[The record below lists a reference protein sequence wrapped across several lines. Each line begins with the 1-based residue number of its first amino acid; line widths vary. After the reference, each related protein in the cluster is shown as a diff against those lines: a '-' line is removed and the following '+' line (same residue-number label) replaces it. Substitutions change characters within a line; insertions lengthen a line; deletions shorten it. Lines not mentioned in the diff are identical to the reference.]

1 MSTISHDV
9 LIEYYRAGFKPIPLS
24 KDAKTPNVRGLLT
37 PDEEAKSREESAD
50 GQIHEVSFIY
60 NHPEFWTE
68 ERIKKEYWR
77 FDNVATTLGK
87 TLLTDDQ
94 GKPLYLNALDI
105 DSEQVFTILGRLSGP
120 DGKDVYF
127 IDEMCKNT
135 FVSKTKKRF
144 GRHIFWLSHEQHK
157 PIGTRHCKHGTEF
170 EIKTDNSLGL
180 ITLPP
185 SRHRDDSNIRYHS
198 IGQTQIGTY

>member
-105 DSEQVFTILGRLSGP
+105 DSEQVFTSLPFSVVLAAQTERMFILLMKCAKIPSYLKLRRDLVGISFGYLTNNTNQSEP
-120 DGKDVYF
+120 DTA
-127 IDEMCKNT
+127 NT
-135 FVSKTKKRF
+135 
-144 GRHIFWLSHEQHK
+144 
-157 PIGTRHCKHGTEF
+157 
-170 EIKTDNSLGL
+170 GL
-180 ITLPP
+180 NLK
-185 SRHRDDSNIRYHS
+185 
-198 IGQTQIGTY
+198 

>member
-60 NHPEFWTE
+60 NRPEFWTE

-144 GRHIFWLSHEQHK
+144 GSISFGYLTNNTNQSESD
-157 PIGTRHCKHGTEF
+157 TANT
-170 EIKTDNSLGL
+170 GL
-180 ITLPP
+180 NLK
-185 SRHRDDSNIRYHS
+185 
-198 IGQTQIGTY
+198 